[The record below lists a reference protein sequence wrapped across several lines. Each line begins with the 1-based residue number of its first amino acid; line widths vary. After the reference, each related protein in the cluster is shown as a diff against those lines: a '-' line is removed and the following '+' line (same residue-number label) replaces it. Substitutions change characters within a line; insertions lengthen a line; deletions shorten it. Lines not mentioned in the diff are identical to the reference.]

1 MREIDNI
8 LIDMTDLE
16 GSTNGEHSLNGSSFS
31 LCLMTIAMKATTIVI
46 DVNNRKLHLK
56 TNFEFLIF
64 LQNGLVAIIN
74 RDMDMTK

>member
-8 LIDMTDLE
+8 LIDKTDFK
-16 GSTNGEHSLNGSSFS
+16 GSVNGEHSLNGNSFS
-31 LCLMTIAMKATTIVI
+31 MCLMTTVMKTTITVI
-46 DVNNRKLHLK
+46 AANKRKLHLK
-56 TNFEFLIF
+56 TNFELLIF